1 MSDHLF
7 NAERRSK
14 VVRPI
19 LDLRVSSDGRALA
32 RALARVL
39 VRQELIFA
47 NAIPKGGDS
56 ENLPAVG

>member
-1 MSDHLF
+1 VSDHIF
-7 NAERRSK
+7 NAERCSK
-14 VVRPI
+14 EVRPI
-19 LDLRVSSDGRALA
+19 LDLRFAGDCRAFA

-47 NAIPKGGDS
+47 NAIPEGVDS